1 MAAQKWRKIWGTRN
15 TGNHFGIYRYGD
27 AWTLL
32 GCKISPGILQK
43 VHFLIWKPLQLPYSM
58 VNISVNVAV
67 IRDFNE
73 NLVAAKVEV
82 IVCQCWLEAHF
93 AGFWHA
99 LQLCKNGTSGGSTWE
114 PLRYWQFAIAAFN
127 MDSPKTSYLK
137 CSVQQSET
145 SNI

>member
-1 MAAQKWRKIWGTRN
+1 
-15 TGNHFGIYRYGD
+15 
-27 AWTLL
+27 
-32 GCKISPGILQK
+32 
-43 VHFLIWKPLQLPYSM
+43 M

-73 NLVAAKVEV
+73 NLVAAKLEV
-82 IVCQCWLEAHF
+82 IVGQCWLEAHF

-99 LQLCKNGTSGGSTWE
+99 LQLCKNGTSGGSTLE
-114 PLRYWQFAIAAFN
+114 PLKYCQFAIAAFN

-145 SNI
+145 GNI